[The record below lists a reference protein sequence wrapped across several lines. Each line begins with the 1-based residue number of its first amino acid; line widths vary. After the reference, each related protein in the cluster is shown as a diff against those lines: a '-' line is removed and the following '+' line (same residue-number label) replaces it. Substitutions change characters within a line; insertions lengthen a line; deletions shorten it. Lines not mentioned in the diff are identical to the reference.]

1 VTISRNIAQW
11 SALRLSRRL
20 ARSVPFFGALVAL
33 GALGFAIRRKGLAR
47 GAFDTALDITPF
59 VGAAKN
65 VVEVVRG
72 RDLIPDR
79 PPR

>member
-1 VTISRNIAQW
+1 MV
-11 SALRLSRRL
+11 
-20 ARSVPFFGALVAL
+20 RSVPFFGALVAF
-33 GALGFAIRRKGLAR
+33 GALGLAIRRKGLAR

-65 VVEVVRG
+65 MIEIARG

-79 PPR
+79 PPK

>member
-1 VTISRNIAQW
+1 M
-11 SALRLSRRL
+11 

-33 GALGFAIRRKGLAR
+33 GALGFAVRRKGLAR
-47 GAFDTALDITPF
+47 GTVDTALDATPF

-65 VVEVVRG
+65 VVEIVRG